1 MIRRARIKFVAF
13 IMSIVFVILAVSFA
27 VFSIISFNSKNK
39 EILDNLN
46 KVELSFAT
54 NRGPVTFDY
63 IVCELD
69 GDKIKSVIAKSENF
83 PDELAHAIVD
93 SSMSHAYATGS
104 YDAYYYKISTNNEKD
119 FIVIADMSLTLLRY
133 RDTTLK
139 LLFTLLGAFTLL
151 FVLVWFISKS
161 FFKPIQD
168 TLNSQKKFLSDA
180 SHELKTP
187 IAVISANA
195 DVIRSSEE
203 TEWINNI
210 KSQTERMKTLVTDL
224 LTLSAIDE
232 NRSVQKKARFN
243 LSEEVIKV
251 TLFFDALAFEKGKR
265 IITNVDKDIFINGD
279 AESVRKITEILID
292 NAIKYATKGTDIIV
306 SLKKVAHKSVSAKYV
321 LSVYN
326 KGCNVPKEDIKKI
339 FERFY
344 RGEKSRSRELGG
356 SGLGLSIA
364 KSLANLNKWKI
375 SASCELNEFM
385 EIKIII

>member
-1 MIRRARIKFVAF
+1 MIKRARIKFVAF

-27 VFSIISFNSKNK
+27 VFSIISFNMKNR
-39 EILDNLN
+39 EIIDNLN
-46 KVELSFAT
+46 KVELAFT
-54 NRGPVTFDY
+54 PDRGPVTFDY
-63 IVCELD
+63 LVCELS
-69 GDKIKSVIAKSENF
+69 GDEIRAILAKSQNF
-83 PDELAHAIVD
+83 PEDLIYIIVD

-104 YDAYYYKISTNNEKD
+104 YGSYYYKITSVANKS
-119 FIVIADMSLTLLRY
+119 IIIIADMSATILRY
-133 RDTTLK
+133 RDTMVK
-139 LLFTLLGAFTLL
+139 LLLTLLGAFTLL
-151 FVLVWFISKS
+151 FIFVICISKS